1 MHVRKQTTDK
11 NHWGIDTFI
20 ITQMFKQKKREKNLY
35 AKTKSVRNK
44 VNALKVKTSTCIKEN
59 QSIPPCWPAL

>member
-1 MHVRKQTTDK
+1 
-11 NHWGIDTFI
+11 
-20 ITQMFKQKKREKNLY
+20 MFKQKKREKNLY

-59 QSIPPCWPAL
+59 QFIPPC